1 MSDETLLVL
10 SGMGIAPFS
19 CRGAQQTLEPID
31 AAANLRRTINGSLVD
46 LSVSE
51 FRKYKTSISCSDQL
65 PPALE
70 GVFPGTVLIVD
81 CIAELSYQDL
91 SPPSSPAPPLR
102 EVVSGSDHTE
112 DGFVFY
118 RPRLTTRVVSLSYTT
133 DEYGAKVD
141 WQLDL
146 EEV

>member
-1 MSDETLLVL
+1 MTDTVLVL

-31 AAANLRRTINGSLVD
+31 AAANLRRTINGTLVD

-65 PPALE
+65 PPALD
-70 GVFPGTVLIVD
+70 GVFPGAVLIVD
-81 CIAELSYQDL
+81 CITELSYENT
-91 SPPSSPAPPLR
+91 SPTSSPLR
-102 EVVSGSDHTE
+102 EAVSGSERTE
-112 DGFVFY
+112 GDFTFY
-118 RPRLTTRVVSLSYTT
+118 RPRLITRVAALSYTT